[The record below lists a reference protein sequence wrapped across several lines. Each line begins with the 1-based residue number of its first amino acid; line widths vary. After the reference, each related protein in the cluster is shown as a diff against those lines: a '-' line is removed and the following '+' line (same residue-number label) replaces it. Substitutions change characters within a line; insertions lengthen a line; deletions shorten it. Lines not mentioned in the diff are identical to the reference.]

1 MIENIIMA
9 DTNHIRNFVIIAH
22 VDHGKS
28 TLADRLLEITGTIEK
43 REMRP
48 QFLDQ
53 LELERRRGI
62 TIKMAPVRM
71 IYRPSEQQGIYD
83 KEQGTHCH
91 KSQVTSQLSSNSS
104 YILNLIDTPGHS
116 DFSYEVSRA
125 LRAVEGAILLVDGTQ
140 GIQAQ
145 TLVNFEHAK
154 KAGLTIIGAVNKID
168 LNPPLLEESI
178 DDLHALLGIPKE
190 KIFRVSGK
198 TGIGVSEL
206 LEAVID
212 QVPAPQVTGDK
223 NMPARALIFDSLY
236 DEHRGVIAFVRV
248 INGEFRGE
256 QMIRLAAR
264 GIAAKIKKVGYFFPM
279 LKDTDVIREGEIG
292 FIATGLKD
300 PAELK
305 IGDTVLANSRLQ
317 IANSRSLILPGYQEP
332 QSVLFVSFYPEDA
345 DEYDDLKKAILK
357 LKLTDA
363 ALTLEPDF
371 NEVLGRG
378 FKIGFLGKLHF
389 EVTAE
394 RLEGEFEI
402 AVTQT
407 FPSVSYQVETK
418 KGWETIQNPKD
429 WPQEVLSA
437 KEPYTMI
444 EILSPLQYVGQILE
458 LKNIF
463 RISDITNETIGNKII
478 IRARL
483 PLSELIQ
490 DFDDRL
496 KTVSHGYASLSY
508 EIQGYETADLEKMDV
523 LVAGHIVPGLT
534 RILPKEDIEREA
546 RKTVEKLKNLLPQ
559 QQFTQAIQASAMG
572 RIIARET
579 IAALRK
585 ELGNFGK
592 TGGDR
597 TRKMKL
603 WKKQQRGKRALQE
616 RGETS
621 SLKLSPSVF
630 KELLKKGT

>member
-1 MIENIIMA
+1 M
-9 DTNHIRNFVIIAH
+9 DTTHIRNFVIIAH

-48 QFLDQ
+48 QFLDA

-71 IYRPSEQQGIYD
+71 HYTDPRTGE
-83 KEQGTHCH
+83 E
-91 KSQVTSQLSSNSS
+91 

-116 DFSYEVSRA
+116 DFHYEVSRA

-178 DDLHALLGIPKE
+178 DDLHRLLGTSRE

-198 TGIGVSEL
+198 AGTGVSEL
-206 LEAVID
+206 LQAVID
-212 QVPAPQVTGDK
+212 QVPHPRKLDDQK
-223 NMPARALIFDSLY
+223 LESQIPARALIFDSLY

-248 INGEFRGE
+248 INGEFSGE
-256 QMIRLAAR
+256 TTIRLAAR
-264 GIAAKIKKVGYFFPM
+264 GTVTKIKKVGYFLPK
-279 LKDTDVIREGEIG
+279 LTDSDMIKEGEIG
-292 FIATGLKD
+292 YIATGLKD
-300 PAELK
+300 PSELK
-305 IGDTVLANSRLQ
+305 IGDTILDEKDVKLSRDVKQ
-317 IANSRSLILPGYQEP
+317 YMLPGYEEP

-345 DEYDDLKKAILK
+345 DEYEDLKKAISK
-357 LKLTDA
+357 LKLNDA

-378 FKIGFLGKLHF
+378 FKVGFLGKLHF

-394 RLEGEFEI
+394 RLEGEFQMS
-402 AVTQT
+402 VTQT

-418 KGWETIQNPKD
+418 NGWETFENPKE
-429 WPQEVLSA
+429 WPEEVIAA
-437 KEPYTMI
+437 KEPYTVI
-444 EILSPLQYVGQILE
+444 EILSPLQYVGPIME
-458 LKNIF
+458 LKGMF
-463 RISDITNETIGNKII
+463 RIGELTTETIGNKII

-483 PLSELIQ
+483 PLAELIQ
-490 DFDDRL
+490 DFDDKL
-496 KTVSHGYASLSY
+496 KSVSHGYASLSY
-508 EIQGYETADLEKMDV
+508 EIVGYEAGDLEKLEI
-523 LVAGHIVPGLT
+523 LVAGHVVPGLT
-534 RILPKEDIEREA
+534 RILPKNDIEMEA
-546 RKTVEKLKNLLPQ
+546 RKTVEKLKDLLPK
-559 QQFTQAIQASAMG
+559 QQFPQAIQASIRG
-572 RIIARET
+572 KIIARET
-579 IAALRK
+579 VPALHK
-585 ELGNFGK
+585 LLGHFGK

-603 WKKQQRGKRALQE
+603 WKKQQRGKERLKE
-616 RGETS
+616 RGEE
-621 SLKLSPSVF
+621 SLVKISPSIF
-630 KELLKKGT
+630 KELLKKGS